1 MEHMVFF
8 LAELGMIHYPIVA
21 MYCPSVIA
29 ASAVYAARSTLQRS
43 PFWTETLK
51 HYTGYSEEQLR

>member
-1 MEHMVFF
+1 MFF
-8 LAELGMIHYPIVA
+8 LAELALMHYSLVTL
-21 MYCPSVIA
+21 YCPSMLA
-29 ASAVYAARSTLQRS
+29 ASAVYAARCTLERT